1 MDICS
6 LVRLKILQWSTIESN
21 FCRKSAHK
29 MLNTRKMASKT
40 RFSVLICGKRHLIFR
55 KLIHKISFYF
65 HPLQIGNKRRPW
77 GGVGDC
83 GPTWVSSLS
92 SWGFLFVQGGQGL
105 QWGWWRH
112 RIELSCEI
120 VFQSQ
125 CLQGG
130 HTLLSHL
137 RSHRRHLSS
146 DYEFCVVLSI
156 RHSEYPHLEILTHV
170 SSLLIVP
177 ILVQKLPTL

>member
-1 MDICS
+1 MIHNRVKFLSKICS
-6 LVRLKILQWSTIESN
+6 QKARYTK
-21 FCRKSAHK
+21 K
-29 MLNTRKMASKT
+29 ASKT

-55 KLIHKISFYF
+55 KLIHKISSYF
-65 HPLQIGNKRRPW
+65 HPLQTGNKRRPW

-105 QWGWWRH
+105 QWGWWRY
-112 RIELSCEI
+112 RIELSCET

-130 HTLLSHL
+130 HTLLSRL

-170 SSLLIVP
+170 SSPPKVP